1 MSNSAKN
8 EARKELINLLIEIC
22 PNDDKELLNEI
33 RKELKTT
40 ITKYS
45 QDKRS
50 VALLALAYTE
60 IGYIMNDIVRQ
71 SQESLDINIP
81 VSMN

>member
-1 MSNSAKN
+1 MSNNTKD

-50 VALLALAYTE
+50 VALLALAYAE
-60 IGYIMNDIVRQ
+60 IGYIMNDIVKQ
-71 SQESLDINIP
+71 AHESSSINILM
-81 VSMN
+81 SMN

>member
-1 MSNSAKN
+1 MSNSTKD
-8 EARKELINLLIEIC
+8 EARKELINLLIKIC

-45 QDKRS
+45 QDKKS
-50 VALLALAYTE
+50 MALLALAYTE
-60 IGYIMNDIVRQ
+60 IGYIMNDIVKQ
-71 SQESLDINIP
+71 AHESPSINIP